1 MIQIAIV
8 DDERAFL
15 ESYTHIV
22 EKLFAKNRIEFVV
35 QCFYKSE
42 EFYHLLKRNYFDI
55 VFLDIDMPEIN
66 GINLAADIRKLK
78 LETTIIFVSG
88 RDEKD
93 CFKIHCGGRI

>member
-35 QCFYKSE
+35 QLSLIHISE
-42 EFYHLLKRNYFDI
+42 PTR
-55 VFLDIDMPEIN
+55 
-66 GINLAADIRKLK
+66 R
-78 LETTIIFVSG
+78 S
-88 RDEKD
+88 
-93 CFKIHCGGRI
+93 

>member
-55 VFLDIDMPEIN
+55 VF
-66 GINLAADIRKLK
+66 
-78 LETTIIFVSG
+78 
-88 RDEKD
+88 
-93 CFKIHCGGRI
+93 